1 MPTDEAIDLVLTL
14 PRGSLWRSAQLEF
27 GEWDEAREGVADVVD
42 AIWALISLLS
52 VARTTEG
59 APRVTRPSD
68 LRERKAARERAARV
82 REAIGKTRWV
92 EV

>member
-1 MPTDEAIDLVLTL
+1 M
-14 PRGSLWRSAQLEF
+14 WRSSQVEF
-27 GEWDEAREGVADVVD
+27 GEWDEARENAADVVD

-52 VARTTEG
+52 SARTTEG

-68 LRERKAARERAARV
+68 MRARKAARQRAASV
-82 REAIGKTRWV
+82 RKRIESTTWE